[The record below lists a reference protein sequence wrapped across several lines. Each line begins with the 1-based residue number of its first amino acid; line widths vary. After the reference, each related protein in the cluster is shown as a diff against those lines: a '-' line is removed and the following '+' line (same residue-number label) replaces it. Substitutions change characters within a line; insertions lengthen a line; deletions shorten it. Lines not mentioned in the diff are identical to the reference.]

1 MYEDAG
7 DYGFI
12 YGDEG
17 NPLQPLIGFYQL
29 AGGDSSLP
37 ARLAAIK
44 EANYI
49 DDPQAN
55 LRALFTA
62 AYGELTDLLRDDPRF
77 SAIFFR
83 RIIVAESLQSL
94 GQDFG
99 ITRERVRQLETKL
112 KKAIG
117 DPTQTIYGALAHVLA
132 KKFLPLTPVSYTH
145 LTLPT
150 TPYV

>member
-112 KKAIG
+112 KKG
-117 DPTQTIYGALAHVLA
+117 HW
-132 KKFLPLTPVSYTH
+132 
-145 LTLPT
+145 
-150 TPYV
+150 

>member
-99 ITRERVRQLETKL
+99 ITRERFRQLETKL

-132 KKFLPLTPVSYTH
+132 KKFLPLTPVSD
-145 LTLPT
+145 
-150 TPYV
+150 V